1 MPYQPPETP
10 TPPDCLMKDDL
21 HYSRGITGV
30 DMLEVDALS
39 AAGDSNTTS
48 LPDERMIC
56 II

>member
-39 AAGDSNTTS
+39 AAGDSNATS
-48 LPDERMIC
+48 LPDER
-56 II
+56 